1 MRRPAGCAALAMTL
15 VLGCAVGRGPSGP
28 VRSPTGIVYPPG
40 VPPAET
46 RFSQTATLYL
56 NIDGEEEAALAQ
68 ALEGIEADPE
78 NSIHYFLAGV
88 AEARLGEYREAHRWF
103 VEAER
108 IYPAYELD
116 IEPERE
122 AAWARAFNAGLEAY
136 ARGERDAAAEYW
148 LGATAIYDLRP
159 AAHRNVASL
168 LVELG
173 RRDEAIGVYRDAL
186 HGLDRRPATRVL
198 EEDEV
203 RERAEL
209 RGDTENRLVQLLLA
223 AGCFADAEPLLRRQL
238 ARDPGSIRVRSS
250 LARTLVELGRADEAA
265 ELYASL
271 LTDESLAAADLF
283 NLGIAL
289 FRSSR
294 FEQAGR
300 AFALLTE
307 RQPDSRDAWFNYANA
322 LFAAEAWAG
331 LADAGDRLL
340 AVDPLSESAHLIT
353 ARARLETGDE
363 AGARAGVA
371 RADGLPVHLEELKLS
386 VTDGGTVVQGRIVG
400 NALPEGAPLRLRFI
414 FHDNAGP
421 LGERVLEASAPAPG
435 ASADFRVSIE
445 GRALGY
451 RYELQGEGTGRAGL
465 RPVPAT
471 PGCPGRRSAA
481 GGVRGASFVDG
492 LYGEDEFVAVDD
504 VDGLRQHAS
513 LGEKVHQEVHP
524 SHEVPPKAEGVAVE
538 RLDHPQPV
546 LEGLAPHVDGDR
558 VAALVVDL
566 QGDAL
571 RAAGRPG
578 LTPRRGAP

>member
-68 ALEGIEADPE
+68 ALEGIEADPG

-223 AGCFADAEPLLRRQL
+223 AGRFADAEPLLRRQL

-386 VTDGGTVVQGRIVG
+386 VTEGGTVVQGRIVG

-451 RYELQGEGTGRAGL
+451 RYELEGEGTRQGRLAPGSRDARL
-465 RPVPAT
+465 SGPAVS
-471 PGCPGRRSAA
+471 GRRRARRVFRRWA
-481 GGVRGASFVDG
+481 VR
-492 LYGEDEFVAVDD
+492 
-504 VDGLRQHAS
+504 
-513 LGEKVHQEVHP
+513 
-524 SHEVPPKAEGVAVE
+524 
-538 RLDHPQPV
+538 
-546 LEGLAPHVDGDR
+546 
-558 VAALVVDL
+558 
-566 QGDAL
+566 
-571 RAAGRPG
+571 
-578 LTPRRGAP
+578 

>member
-1 MRRPAGCAALAMTL
+1 MMRPRPAGRALLAGML
-15 VLGCAVGRGPSGP
+15 FLGCAVGRGPSGP

-56 NIDGEEEAALAQ
+56 NIHGEEEAALAQ
-68 ALEGIEADPE
+68 ALEGIEADPG

-88 AEARLGEYREAHRWF
+88 AGARLGDYRDAHRWF

-136 ARGERDAAAEYW
+136 ARGERDAAAEHW
-148 LGATAIYDLRP
+148 LRATAIYDLQP

-173 RRDEAIGVYRDAL
+173 RRDEAIRVYQDAL
-186 HGLDRRPATRVL
+186 RGLERRPATRLL
-198 EEDEV
+198 EEAEI
-203 RERAEL
+203 RQRGEL
-209 RGDTENRLVQLLLA
+209 RADTENRLVQLLLA
-223 AGCFADAEPLLRRQL
+223 AGRFAGVEPLLQRQL
-238 ARDPGSIRVRSS
+238 ARDPGSIRVRSD

-283 NLGIAL
+283 NLGITL

-294 FEQAGR
+294 YEQAGR

-307 RQPDSRDAWFNYANA
+307 KQPDSRDAWFNYANA
-322 LFAAEAWAG
+322 LFADEAWAA
-331 LADAGDRLL
+331 LVDAGDRLL
-340 AVDPLSESAHLIT
+340 AVDPLSEAAHLIT

-371 RADGLPVHLEELKLS
+371 RSDGLPVHLDGLRLR
-386 VTDGGTVVQGRIVG
+386 VTGEDTLVQGRIVG

-414 FHDNAGP
+414 FHDSAGV
-421 LGERVLEASAPAPG
+421 LGERFLEASAPAPG
-435 ASADFRVSIE
+435 ASADFGVSIE

-451 RYELQGEGTGRAGL
+451 RYEIEGEGT
-465 RPVPAT
+465 P
-471 PGCPGRRSAA
+471 
-481 GGVRGASFVDG
+481 
-492 LYGEDEFVAVDD
+492 
-504 VDGLRQHAS
+504 
-513 LGEKVHQEVHP
+513 
-524 SHEVPPKAEGVAVE
+524 
-538 RLDHPQPV
+538 
-546 LEGLAPHVDGDR
+546 
-558 VAALVVDL
+558 
-566 QGDAL
+566 
-571 RAAGRPG
+571 
-578 LTPRRGAP
+578 

>member
-1 MRRPAGCAALAMTL
+1 MRPGRAGGALLAGML
-15 VLGCAVGRGPSGP
+15 FLGCAVGRGPAGP

-56 NIDGEEEAALAQ
+56 NIHGEEEAALAQ
-68 ALEGIEADPE
+68 ALEGIEADPG

-88 AEARLGEYREAHRWF
+88 AGARLGDYRDAHRWF

-136 ARGERDAAAEYW
+136 ASGEWDAAAEHW
-148 LGATAIYDLRP
+148 LRAAAIYDLQP

-173 RRDEAIGVYRDAL
+173 RRNEAIRVYQDAL
-186 HGLDRRPATRVL
+186 RGLDRRPATRVL
-198 EEDEV
+198 EEAEV
-203 RERAEL
+203 RERGEL
-209 RGDTENRLVQLLLA
+209 RADTENRLVQLLLA
-223 AGCFADAEPLLRRQL
+223 AGRFADVEPLLRQQL
-238 ARDPGSIRVRSS
+238 ARNPGSIRARSD

-283 NLGIAL
+283 NLGITL

-294 FEQAGR
+294 YGQAGR
-300 AFALLTE
+300 AFELLTE

-322 LFAAEAWAG
+322 LFADEAWAA

-340 AVDPLSESAHLIT
+340 AVDPLSEAAHLIT

-371 RADGLPVHLEELKLS
+371 LSDGLPVHLDGLRLR
-386 VTDGGTVVQGRIVG
+386 VTDEGTLVQGRIVG
-400 NALPEGAPLRLRFI
+400 NALPEGAPLRVRFI
-414 FHDNAGP
+414 FYDTAGV
-421 LGERVLEASAPAPG
+421 LAERFLEASAPAPD

-451 RYELQGEGTGRAGL
+451 RYELEGDG
-465 RPVPAT
+465 T
-471 PGCPGRRSAA
+471 P
-481 GGVRGASFVDG
+481 
-492 LYGEDEFVAVDD
+492 
-504 VDGLRQHAS
+504 
-513 LGEKVHQEVHP
+513 
-524 SHEVPPKAEGVAVE
+524 
-538 RLDHPQPV
+538 
-546 LEGLAPHVDGDR
+546 
-558 VAALVVDL
+558 
-566 QGDAL
+566 
-571 RAAGRPG
+571 
-578 LTPRRGAP
+578 